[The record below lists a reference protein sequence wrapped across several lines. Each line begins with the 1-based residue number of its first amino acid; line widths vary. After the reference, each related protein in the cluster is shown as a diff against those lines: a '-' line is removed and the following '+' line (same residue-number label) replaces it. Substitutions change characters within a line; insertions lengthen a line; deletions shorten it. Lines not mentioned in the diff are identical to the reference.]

1 MSPFPLIDTKHLRNS
16 SRPAA
21 RISVQRAGTSAPMT
35 SPRAPG
41 ESVGELR
48 VLSVVIGTTLA
59 LGIVSFAA
67 VEVFRFLFD

>member
-16 SRPAA
+16 NRLAAKPA
-21 RISVQRAGTSAPMT
+21 VQRAGNSAPMT
-35 SPRAPG
+35 SPRAPR
-41 ESVGELR
+41 ESVSELR